1 MIQEK
6 TIVDFIQN
14 NKEHF
19 QLNFSLIKPKTRFI
33 SNNSNVARMINIE
46 KYQTKEIVIN
56 SFYKKISRT
65 IV

>member
-19 QLNFSLIKPKTRFI
+19 QLNFSLIKPKAKFI
-33 SNNSNVARMINIE
+33 SNNNNVARMINIE